1 MAAWARLA
9 LAVATTLASS
19 STQPREHGGS
29 CASLTSLQAACAASD
44 AHVSLVHSL
53 FPLALAAGVTL
64 WSYLP
69 TLVLASRRRAHR
81 LSVAAANVAAVW
93 CAGALVAAAHFQ
105 ASRSLAYALS
115 LHLAVTLLSSRKSD
129 ALVLFSPSAL
139 AAARGLALV
148 ALAVMAGAGP
158 PLPVV
163 DAPGVPGC
171 CGATSHLAAW
181 AAAET
186 WGAGALCLALDL
198 RADL

>member
-1 MAAWARLA
+1 MAAWARLSI
-9 LAVATTLASS
+9 AVATTLASS
-19 STQPREHGGS
+19 STPPRQHGES

-53 FPLALAAGVTL
+53 APLALAAGVTL

-69 TLVLASRRRAHR
+69 TLVLSSRRRAHR

-93 CAGALVAAAHFQ
+93 GAAALVAAAHFEV
-105 ASRSLAYALS
+105 SRSLGYALS

-129 ALVLFSPSAL
+129 ALLLFSPAAL
-139 AAARGLALV
+139 AAAR
-148 ALAVMAGAGP
+148 ALAVVGVAVAAGAGP

-186 WGAGALCLALDL
+186 LGAGALCLALDL
-198 RADL
+198 RAEL